1 MSNNTS
7 HSYLDTFWNR
17 TRVEAGIT
25 CSEVGQYLHL
35 SDSCVSNYFTGKVI
49 PSDYTIHKLCEFFN
63 VDYNT
68 GHSEF
73 YRAHQEYKKM
83 KGKES
88 FKYVNTRT
96 LAEEKAAKDAPKQV
110 EPVEEEQIDVKT
122 DNRAPMTRETI
133 LPSLYGLLTYQ
144 EFAHFTQAM
153 VTHDLSVLKSVYGK
167 VTFEDYNLIAEVLK
181 GDGEDEV

>member
-1 MSNNTS
+1 MANVKS
-7 HSYLDTFWNR
+7 HSFLDTFWNR
-17 TRVEAGIT
+17 VRVEAGIT
-25 CSEVGQYLHL
+25 CTEVAQYLHL
-35 SDSCVSNYFTGKVI
+35 SESGVSNYFTGKII

-83 KGKES
+83 KGSKS
-88 FKYVNTRT
+88 FKYINTRA
-96 LAEEKAAKDAPKQV
+96 LEEEKAAKDAPKQV
-110 EPVEEEQIDVKT
+110 ESVEEEQTDVKN
-122 DNRAPMTRETI
+122 DRAPMTRENI

-153 VTHDLSVLKSVYGK
+153 ITHDLSVLKSVYGK

>member
-1 MSNNTS
+1 MSNVKS

-25 CSEVGQYLHL
+25 CTDVAQYLHM
-35 SDSCVSNYFTGKVI
+35 SESGVSNYFTGKI
-49 PSDYTIHKLCEFFN
+49 LPSDYIIHKLCEFFN
-63 VDYNT
+63 VDYST

-83 KGKES
+83 KGSKS
-88 FKYVNTRT
+88 FKYINTCT
-96 LAEEKAAKDAPKQV
+96 IAEEKAVKDAPKQDELV
-110 EPVEEEQIDVKT
+110 ESEHTDVENNK
-122 DNRAPMTRETI
+122 APMTSETI

-153 VTHDLSVLKSVYGK
+153 ITHDLSVLKSVYGK